1 MLLGV
6 IGCSKKEA
14 SPCVQNQM
22 SPWCC
27 WRVHSPSAS
36 SSQNGPRTLF
46 PLKINKFVFISSY
59 PLISL
64 FKTRC
69 NSFTSSLEWTYML
82 SKSRDE
88 HHWWKLLWRMVLTMV
103 CRCDC
108 LFCPL
113 PLAVDPWILNSTI
126 PRSAIEEG
134 ILHSQA
140 NYRGFKSHCSG
151 RRREAGRK
159 FMWRFSP

>member
-1 MLLGV
+1 MQFWYSVTLKYCSFQCPCTRGRFATLPKAGVLLKLPPSV
-6 IGCSKKEA
+6 IGCLKKDA

-22 SPWCC
+22 SPWCS

-36 SSQNGPRTLF
+36 SSQNGPRTF
-46 PLKINKFVFISSY
+46 SFFKIVFISSY

-69 NSFTSSLEWTYML
+69 NSPPNIDTLTWMTL
-82 SKSRDE
+82 HALKSRDE
-88 HHWWKLLWRMVLTMV
+88 QHWWKLSWRMVLTMV

-113 PLAVDPWILNSTI
+113 PLAVDP
-126 PRSAIEEG
+126 
-134 ILHSQA
+134 
-140 NYRGFKSHCSG
+140 
-151 RRREAGRK
+151 
-159 FMWRFSP
+159 